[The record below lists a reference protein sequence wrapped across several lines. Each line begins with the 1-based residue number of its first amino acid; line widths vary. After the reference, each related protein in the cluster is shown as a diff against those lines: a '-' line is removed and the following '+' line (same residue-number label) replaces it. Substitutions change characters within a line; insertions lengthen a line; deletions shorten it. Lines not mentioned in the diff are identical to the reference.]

1 MVYAAHGLIGVL
13 GVIAIPVTLRL
24 LGASGYG
31 LLSIYTLLSACVLIA
46 DLGVGKNLLR
56 LLSQAP
62 DDEQRLHHIRV
73 GLGLY
78 VLLCAGW
85 FATLP
90 VLVIVV
96 PRFLF
101 PVPVEYLAGL
111 RWMVVLAALEFALGV
126 PASLMQTARVAA
138 QRFDSYAG
146 YSLATGLTRNG
157 MMISAALIFGSPV
170 AVAAALAL
178 RKLVDVL
185 LAGKILGWL
194 PRAAWRPI
202 FNLRSFKGMLS
213 QSVALSAALVLNAT
227 LMGIGSP
234 LVNAEFGLREL
245 GLYRAA
251 FDLAGKIAFVSN
263 GVTLVVFP
271 RAARYFAM
279 ARDLRQAGT
288 VFGVA
293 VRCSSIAY
301 LTFAACGIVAA
312 PWVLPAIGLRD
323 ATTTSM
329 FLLLIV
335 GLSLNAHSLLANELV
350 QAAGSYR
357 YSIYLNLSA
366 LVTLVVLFKAMP
378 VPGVMAIGWAWIGA
392 ALVSAMMGDALVLS
406 LCATGRS
413 GQVGAALGKILA
425 TAACVGLLLFQAHL
439 AVLCGT
445 VLAGI
450 LGWAVR
456 DAIRLRGATSVPQS
470 IEDPVC
476 A

>member
-1 MVYAAHGLIGVL
+1 M
-13 GVIAIPVTLRL
+13 RL
-24 LGASGYG
+24 LGTAGYG
-31 LLSIYTLLSACVLIA
+31 LLSIYMLLSAYVLIA

-56 LLSQAP
+56 LLSEQP
-62 DDEQRLHHIRV
+62 DPERRLHNIRV
-73 GLGLY
+73 GLGMY
-78 VLLCAGW
+78 ALLCAGW
-85 FATLP
+85 FAVLP
-90 VLVIVV
+90 ALAILV

-101 PVPVEYLAGL
+101 PVPIEYLPAL
-111 RWMVVLAALEFALGV
+111 RWMVVLATVEFALGI

-157 MMISAALIFGSPV
+157 VMIGAALIFGSPV

-185 LAGKILGWL
+185 IAGKILGWL
-194 PRAAWRPI
+194 PRAAWRPV
-202 FNLRSFKGMLS
+202 FDLCSFRSMLS
-213 QSVALSAALVLNAT
+213 QSLALSAALGLNAT
-227 LMGIGSP
+227 LMAIGSP
-234 LVNAEFGLREL
+234 LVNARFGLQGL

-271 RAARYFAM
+271 RAARYFATV
-279 ARDLRQAGT
+279 RDMRRAGA
-288 VFGVA
+288 VFGIA
-293 VRCSSIAY
+293 LRCSSIAY
-301 LTFAACGIVAA
+301 LIFAACAVVAA
-312 PWVLPAIGLRD
+312 PWVLPFIGLRD
-323 ATTTSM
+323 ATTIAM
-329 FLLLIV
+329 FPLLIV

-366 LVTLVVLFKAMP
+366 LVTLVALFETMP
-378 VPGVMAIGWAWIGA
+378 VPGLMAIGWAWIGA
-392 ALVSAMMGDALVLS
+392 ALVSAMVADALLLS

-413 GQVGAALGKILA
+413 GQASAALVKIVA
-425 TAACVGLLLFQAHL
+425 TAACVGLLIFQVHL
-439 AVLCGT
+439 AVLSGT

-456 DAIRLRGATSVPQS
+456 DAIRLRGAASVPQS
-470 IEDPVC
+470 IEEPVC